1 MASALVDIL
10 SKAQQEVP
18 DFLAAFGSGGGA
30 GGMDGGTFGAT
41 DIRGGAAAAGRN
53 INSMFLVAFYNLI
66 CLEGKCTA
74 HRGHSE
80 S

>member
-18 DFLAAFGSGGGA
+18 DFLAAFGA

-41 DIRGGAAAAGRN
+41 DIRGGAAAAGGN
-53 INSMFLVAFYNLI
+53 TNSMLLI
-66 CLEGKCTA
+66 VYIF
-74 HRGHSE
+74 
-80 S
+80 

>member
-30 GGMDGGTFGAT
+30 TDGGTFGAT
-41 DIRGGAAAAGRN
+41 DIRGGAAATGPTTN
-53 INSMFLVAFYNLI
+53 
-66 CLEGKCTA
+66 
-74 HRGHSE
+74 
-80 S
+80 